1 MKTSTIILN
10 IGNTR
15 SQWAVLL
22 AEGRLGEMK
31 TCATFDLAHTMES
44 TTELPSADPYKLV
57 IACVEPK
64 VQRALLER
72 LPADSC
78 RFITHETARQYL
90 KFDRVDPQTIG
101 ADRIANAVAAALDGT
116 PVVVVDCGTAITLE
130 GVDTEHQFLSIA
142 ILPGRRLARQALNSF
157 TGQLPE
163 VPMASEL
170 PPMPA
175 KTTEHAIRNGC
186 DLGTLGTVAHLIET
200 SCKTLGAP
208 DVRIVLTGGDA
219 DFFSRHLD
227 LAHTVDKT
235 LTLRG
240 IAALNV

>member
-1 MKTSTIILN
+1 MKTTTLIFN
-10 IGNTR
+10 IGNTHC
-15 SQWAVLL
+15 QWAMLL
-22 AEGRLGEMK
+22 DENTIGNAQ
-31 TCATFDLAHTMES
+31 TSATKDLVKALENS
-44 TTELPSADPYKLV
+44 QELPFPDPEKL
-57 IACVEPK
+57 IAACVEPTL
-64 VQRALLER
+64 QRALITRFSVEN
-72 LPADSC
+72 C
-78 RFITHETARQYL
+78 RFITYKSAKNHLR
-90 KFDRVDPQTIG
+90 FDRINAETLG

-130 GVDTEHQFLSIA
+130 GVDTNRQFLSFA
-142 ILPGRRLARQALNSF
+142 ILPGRRLARRALHDF

-163 VPMASEL
+163 LEMHSEL

-175 KTTEHAIRNGC
+175 ATTEHAIRNGC
-186 DLGTLGTVAHLIET
+186 DRGTLGAVTHLIET

-208 DVRIVLTGGDA
+208 GVRIVLTGGDA